1 MKRKFTG
8 VWIPRE
14 IWEHQT
20 LCPLE
25 KFLWAEIHSL
35 DGEDGCFAS
44 NDYLANMVGC
54 STRRV
59 QQMISNL
66 KKLYLIKVQITNNS
80 ERVIRMAISFVGVD
94 TPTKYISHPH
104 EINFVPPTKDISP
117 IDNSIDNNKEKN
129 KGKQVSKPSE
139 NDCIQ
144 FFQEKKFEAIEGSR
158 FYHYWES
165 MDWTRRG
172 GARIV
177 QWKSAASNWILKLDQ
192 PTNQTST
199 NKLKLATL

>member
-14 IWEHQT
+14 IWEHQA

-66 KKLYLIKVQITNNS
+66 KNMYLIKVQLTNNS

-94 TPTKYISHPH
+94 TPTKYISPHH
-104 EINFVPPTKDISP
+104 EINFVPPTKDIS
-117 IDNSIDNNKEKN
+117 SIDNNKDNNKRKN
-129 KGKQVSKPSE
+129 KGKQVPPPSE

-144 FFQEKKFEAIEGSR
+144 FFQEKKFESIEGSK
-158 FYHYWES
+158 FFHYWES
-165 MDWTRRG
+165 MDWVRPG
-172 GARIV
+172 GGQI
-177 QWKSAASNWILKLDQ
+177 QKWKSAANQWMLKSKPEVNQQTIKQ
-192 PTNQTST
+192 P
-199 NKLKLATL
+199 KIATL

>member
-8 VWIPRE
+8 IWIPRE

-35 DGEDGCFAS
+35 DGDDGCFAS
-44 NDYLANMVGC
+44 NEYLANMVGC
-54 STRRV
+54 SPRRV

-66 KKLYLIKVQITNNS
+66 KKLYLIKVQLTNNS

-94 TPTKYISHPH
+94 TPTKYIAPPH
-104 EINFVPPTKDISP
+104 EINFVPPTKNISP

-129 KGKQVSKPSE
+129 KGKQVPKPSE

-144 FFQEKKFEAIEGSR
+144 YFQEKKFQSIEGSR

-177 QWKSAASNWILKLDQ
+177 QWKSAASSWMLKLNP
-192 PTNQTST
+192 PTQTQS
-199 NKLKLATL
+199 NKVKLATL